1 MVGREMSE
9 RSDCISYRSTTGATQ
24 DSVWYKIQVFACQKP
39 VYMNLLSLWKMN
51 SSIRCT
57 LVTQTVSKNF
67 ILQKSSF
74 YIVSVFVF

>member
-9 RSDCISYRSTTGATQ
+9 RSDCISYRSTIGATQ
-24 DSVWYKIQVFACQKP
+24 DYKIQVFACQKP
-39 VYMNLLSLWKMN
+39 VYMNLLILWKMN

-57 LVTQTVSKNF
+57 PVTQTVSKNF